1 MHNRGRNWRSLH
13 FNGEYLLML
22 LVFHVDYW
30 EQEFL
35 DNVVCSF
42 GEIISWEKD
51 MSKLACLIVKTHVLD
66 LESVPQFIVLSDA
79 EDFKG
84 ESCII

>member
-51 MSKLACLIVKTHVLD
+51 MSKLARLIVKTHVLD
-66 LESVPQFIVLSDA
+66 LESVPQFIVLSDD

>member
-35 DNVVCSF
+35 DNDVCSF

-51 MSKLACLIVKTHVLD
+51 MSKLARLIVKTHVLD
-66 LESVPQFIVLSDA
+66 LESIPQFIVLSDA